1 MNFQQPLL
9 LLLISPLL
17 LAGFYALR
25 RGISRG
31 LILSR
36 VVVLSL
42 LIIALANPFII
53 ASHTLQDDTPQV
65 TVIADRTISCDLYDT
80 TEGRS
85 LQEYLKSRIPT
96 EYREITGVKT
106 ALGDEILK
114 NSAPGR
120 HIILVSDLNN
130 NHGADLRDAILLAS
144 NTGAHVYAVRQT
156 PIHSDTGIEIV
167 GSKNIIVGVENTYHV
182 ILRHA
187 GEETTYT
194 LKVEADG
201 ATLLEETITQSED
214 EKIIPLP
221 YTPPTEGTHRITATI
236 TPQGEDRFTLNNVF
250 YKSVFAAPKPR
261 VLYVGEDS
269 PLKTMLTSLYE
280 VREASTLE
288 KVNLSEYKAVIV
300 DNKPAGAIPAGKL
313 RDYVAA
319 GGALLAVGGDE
330 SFDRGDYNN
339 SEFEKI
345 LPVLSRAS
353 RYKGGRNIVIVIDAS
368 GSTDAVM
375 YDDIKF
381 IGHMDALAQN
391 IVNNKNIGSETKIGV
406 IAFGSSAEKIE
417 FLSATP
423 ENKKMLSEKIAT
435 IGPESSAIP
444 TNMDRGLKAA
454 GEMLQNVSGVKIVVV
469 LSDGNIREN
478 RDAIEAAAR
487 ELVKDGIKLYFR
499 QVGVGGETFKTMGEI
514 AESVGADYQ
523 YIGTS
528 GLNIQFEPLPEAPE
542 EEEKVLRQF
551 SLTITD
557 GEHFITRYLNI
568 SGDLTGFND
577 VTPKIG
583 ARRLVATVTGKPVL
597 TVWNF
602 GLGRVAAL
610 TTDDGNR
617 WAGVLYASP
626 NSKLISA
633 TVNWLIGDP
642 RPSESIKAEDVWL
655 GTTGRVS
662 VKTDGLPQAAF
673 DGTPLSFT
681 KQGEHYTAVIEPK
694 TAGFHSIDGYEVAAN
709 YPLEYREIGF
719 NKEMAGVITAYNG
732 TVRDYDEAKS
742 LLLADIKANSVRTV
756 NEPVSAKM
764 PFIIAAIIVFLTEVI
779 LRRLHQRRQSPV
791 EGIKSG

>member
-1 MNFQQPLL
+1 VNLQHPLL

-25 RGISRG
+25 RGVNKTLVIT
-31 LILSR
+31 R
-36 VVVLSL
+36 VIVLSL
-42 LIIALANPFII
+42 LIIALSNPYII
-53 ASHTLQDDTPQV
+53 ATHTIRDDAPMV
-65 TVIADRTISCDLYDT
+65 TLIADKTISCDVYDT
-80 TEGRS
+80 EEGKS
-85 LQEYLKSRIPT
+85 LQEYLKTRTPT
-96 EYREITGVKT
+96 EYREITGIKT
-106 ALGDEILK
+106 ALGNEILK
-114 NSAPGR
+114 NSALGR

-130 NHGADLRDAILLAS
+130 NHGADLRDAIILAR

-167 GSKNIIVGVENTYHV
+167 GSKNIIVGVENTYH
-182 ILRHA
+182 IIIRHV

-194 LKVEADG
+194 LRVEADG
-201 ATLLEETITQSED
+201 APLLEETITQSEH

-221 YTPPTEGTHRITATI
+221 YTPPTEGVHRITATI
-236 TPQGEDRFTLNNVF
+236 TPLGEDRFALNNVF

-269 PLKTMLTSLYE
+269 PLKTVLTSLYE
-280 VREASTLE
+280 VSEASTLE
-288 KVNLSEYKAVIV
+288 NVNFSEYKAIII
-300 DNKPAGAIPAGKL
+300 DNKPAGAVPAQKL

-319 GGALLAVGGDE
+319 GGALLTVGGDE
-330 SFDRGDYNN
+330 SYDRGDYNN

-345 LPVLSRAS
+345 LPVLSRPS
-353 RYKGGRNIVIVIDAS
+353 KYKGGRNVVIVIDAS
-368 GSTDAVM
+368 GSTDVVM
-375 YDDIKF
+375 YDDIRF

-406 IAFGSSAEKIE
+406 IAFGSSAEKID

-423 ENKKMLSEKIAT
+423 ENKKILREKIAT
-435 IGPESSAIP
+435 IGPESGAIP

-478 RDAIEAAAR
+478 RNAIEAAAR
-487 ELVKDGIKLYFR
+487 ELVEDGINLYFR
-499 QVGVGGETFKTMGEI
+499 QVGVGKEETFKTMGEI
-514 AESVGADYQ
+514 ANSVGADYQ

-528 GLNIQFEPLPEAPE
+528 ELNIQFEPLPEVPE
-542 EEEKVLRQF
+542 EEEKILRQF
-551 SLTITD
+551 GLTITD
-557 GEHFITRYLNI
+557 GEHFITQYLNL

-577 VTPKIG
+577 VTPKLG
-583 ARRLVATVTGKPVL
+583 ARRLVATVAGKPVL

-602 GLGRVAAL
+602 GLGRTAAL
-610 TTDDGNR
+610 TTDDGNG
-617 WAGVLYASP
+617 WAGVLYTNP

-642 RPSESIKAEDVWL
+642 RPSESITAPDVWL
-655 GTTGRVS
+655 GTPGRVTI
-662 VKTDGLPQAAF
+662 KTTSLPRATLDGEA
-673 DGTPLSFT
+673 LSFT
-681 KQGEHYTAVIEPK
+681 KQDDHYTAVIEPK
-694 TAGFHSIDGYEVAAN
+694 TAGYHSIDGYEVAAN

-719 NKEMAGVITAYNG
+719 NEEMAAVITAYNG
-732 TVRDYDEAKS
+732 SVHPYEEAKS

-764 PFIIAAIIVFLTEVI
+764 PFIIAAIIVFLGEVI
-779 LRRLHQRRQSPV
+779 HRRIRMRRS
-791 EGIKSG
+791 